1 MSKTKKKKDDNV
13 IYVTRDYS
21 MFKTV
26 TGNRE
31 VDKGHVQKLKR
42 EIQKKDLDLP
52 IFINENDEVVDGQH
66 TLQARK
72 ELGKPVRYIRGR
84 FENEFDVAIMNANRK
99 NWPMTAYLNFQI
111 ENGKKHYQI
120 IKAMTKQY
128 SLPLECAI
136 FLLAGGYSMWR
147 ETRNDFKQGKFKIK
161 TLQRCNEIG
170 ADLMF
175 MKNNFNIRLTRSFIT
190 AYAVVSEHPRFKW
203 DRFKTALK
211 TKSAMLLRGTNT
223 EDFVRVFDKI
233 YNGNTS
239 NKINFI
245 RYFIDREYQED
256 EGEE

>member
-99 NWPMTAYLNFQI
+99 NWPMTAYLNFHI
-111 ENGKKHYQI
+111 ENGKKDYQI

-147 ETRNDFKQGKFKIK
+147 ETRTDFKQGKFKIK

>member
-1 MSKTKKKKDDNV
+1 MSKPKKQKDSNV
-13 IYVTRDYS
+13 IHITRDYS
-21 MFKTV
+21 MFRSVK
-26 TGNRE
+26 GNRAI
-31 VDKGHVQKLKR
+31 DKGHVQRLMR
-42 EIQKKDLDLP
+42 EMKKKDLDLP

-72 ELGKPVRYIRGR
+72 ELGKPVRYIRGK

-99 NWPMTAYLNFQI
+99 NWPMTAYLNFHI
-111 ENGKKHYQI
+111 ENGKKDYQI

-245 RYFIDREYQED
+245 RYLRKNV
-256 EGEE
+256 